1 MMRRAAPTVPSS
13 APRLAVERPAIG
25 GSRYRVDRRPGR
37 SGLVGR
43 GDGKRADR
51 VVHGHKL
58 RWLAGHEPERAARTA
73 AVMLPHD
80 WLTWRLRQLGWSK
93 ADDPLTCSPGGF
105 REGMPT
111 SFPR

>member
-1 MMRRAAPTVPSS
+1 
-13 APRLAVERPAIG
+13 LI
-25 GSRYRVDRRPGR
+25 
-37 SGLVGR
+37 
-43 GDGKRADR
+43 ADR
-51 VVHGHKL
+51 GGPVWWAAETGSVPTASFTVTKL